1 MTLPAF
7 QLSQPERLYMG
18 GRWVVGHG
26 GRTTVVSPHNA
37 AAYRVTR
44 SVRTGTMSQNALRF
58 EQSGVGREGGREGL
72 ATYTGLKA
80 IILQGGQLS

>member
-7 QLSQPERLYMG
+7 QLSQPEGLYKG
-18 GRWVVGHG
+18 GRWVAGHG

-44 SVRTGTMSQNALRF
+44 GVRTGTMSQNAFRF
-58 EQSGVGREGGREGL
+58 EQSGAGREVGREGL

>member
-18 GRWVVGHG
+18 GRWVAGHG
-26 GRTTVVSPHNA
+26 GRTTVSPHNA

-44 SVRTGTMSQNALRF
+44 GVRTGTMSQNAFRF

-72 ATYTGLKA
+72 ATHTGLKA

>member
-18 GRWVVGHG
+18 GRWMAGHG
-26 GRTTVVSPHNA
+26 GRITGVSSHNA
-37 AAYRVTR
+37 AAYRITR
-44 SVRTGTMSQNALRF
+44 GVRTGTMVQN
-58 EQSGVGREGGREGL
+58 V
-72 ATYTGLKA
+72 ATYTELKA

>member
-1 MTLPAF
+1 
-7 QLSQPERLYMG
+7 MG
-18 GRWVVGHG
+18 GGAWGPHHW
-26 GRTTVVSPHNA
+26 VSPHNA

-44 SVRTGTMSQNALRF
+44 GVRTGTMSQNAFRF
-58 EQSGVGREGGREGL
+58 EQSGVGREAGRGGL

>member
-1 MTLPAF
+1 
-7 QLSQPERLYMG
+7 
-18 GRWVVGHG
+18 
-26 GRTTVVSPHNA
+26 
-37 AAYRVTR
+37 
-44 SVRTGTMSQNALRF
+44 MSQNALRF

>member
-1 MTLPAF
+1 MSLPAF
-7 QLSQPERLYMG
+7 QLSQPERLYMC
-18 GRWVVGHG
+18 GRWVAGHG
-26 GRTTVVSPHNA
+26 GRITGVSPHNA

-44 SVRTGTMSQNALRF
+44 GVRTGTMSQNAFRF